1 MDPWFRESMIKE
13 EKEKKMFKRPYTCIF
28 SVTGGETSACI
39 ISAPDSS
46 EEALAAA
53 KNALPGASVI
63 HAMIPGVHAGH
74 TFTYSEKSRTVSYE
88 NESPWPD
95 NLPPGF

>member
-1 MDPWFRESMIKE
+1 
-13 EKEKKMFKRPYTCIF
+13 MFKRPYSCIF
-28 SVTGGETSACI
+28 CVTGGETSACS

-46 EEALAAA
+46 EGALAAA
-53 KNALPGASVI
+53 KKALPGASVI

-74 TFTYSEKSRTVSYE
+74 TFTYSEKTRTVSHKKG
-88 NESPWPD
+88 SPWPD